1 MKERK
6 PPVKMSM
13 MNLLGSMVPDQI
25 AKMAKQLFGQR
36 TYNAT
41 KRMLLGGQ
49 EGDRLGP
56 LRRVTRIYP
65 DAGFTRGEPI
75 GRFYTNRRF
84 LPAHASDVH
93 GHVLEISESVYT
105 RWFGKDRVT
114 KSDVL
119 HITPGHPGATIIA
132 DLTKADHIP
141 SETFDCIIITFTLQF
156 IYDIKAAIRTLCRI
170 LKPGGVV
177 LAVFDSTS
185 RVSRADMDIYGEY
198 WRVTTASARR
208 LFEECFPPDGVTVKA
223 YGNALSVVASL
234 HGLVSDDF
242 FEEELDYHDPDI
254 EMVIAV
260 RAVKP
265 LSSV

>member
-1 MKERK
+1 MKTPLK
-6 PPVKMSM
+6 S
-13 MNLLGSMVPDQI
+13 LLISLVPYQI
-25 AKMAKQLFGQR
+25 ARLAKQLFGQR
-36 TYNAT
+36 IYSAT
-41 KRMLLGGQ
+41 KRMLLGAQ

-56 LRRVTRIYP
+56 LRRVTRIYA

-75 GRFYTNRRF
+75 GRFYANRRF

-93 GHVLEISESVYT
+93 GHVLEVSEAVYT

-119 HITPGHPGATIIA
+119 HLTGCPEATIIA

-156 IYDIKAAIRTLCRI
+156 IYDIRAAIRTLYRI
-170 LKPGGVV
+170 LKPGGVI

-185 RVSRADMDIYGEY
+185 LVARADMDLYGEY
-198 WRVTTASARR
+198 WRVTSASARK
-208 LFEECFPPDGVTVKA
+208 LFEECFPQDGVTVNA
-223 YGNALSVVASL
+223 YGNALAVVASL
-234 HGLVSDDF
+234 HGFVFENFS
-242 FEEELDYHDPDI
+242 EEELDYRDPDI

-260 RAVKP
+260 RAAKP
-265 LSSV
+265 AKTA